1 MSVTTAPSGD
11 APPEEGQQA
20 QPHRLLRNSNF
31 VLFGIVRVASALA
44 FQGASVA
51 IGWMVY
57 EKTGS
62 AYDLGLVGLFQF
74 LPMIVMTFI
83 VGNVADRYHR
93 GRIVFWCQLAQAA
106 ILAFLLFG
114 LHGAWLSVNMIF
126 GAVAVLGAARS
137 FQQPTMSALLP
148 SIVPTAI
155 LQRAV
160 AASSSFMQTAT
171 IIGPSLG
178 GALYAI
184 SPDLSLGLCAAF
196 LVLGALSV
204 AFIKGQHKVANKA
217 PVTLA
222 SFFGGVSFIRRHPVI
237 LGTISLDLFAVLL
250 GGVTA
255 LLPIFA
261 SDILHTGPW
270 GLGMLRS
277 APALGALS
285 MSLVLARVS
294 LDKGAGYKMFAAVLV
309 FGLATVVFS
318 LSTNL
323 ILSLFCLFVLGA
335 ADNVSVVVRSSL
347 VQLQTPDDMRGRVNA
362 VNFLFIGASN
372 QLGEFESGM
381 MAGLLG
387 AVPSGVIG
395 GIGTI
400 VVALLWMRLFPQL
413 RRVESLSG

>member
-1 MSVTTAPSGD
+1 
-11 APPEEGQQA
+11 
-20 QPHRLLRNSNF
+20 
-31 VLFGIVRVASALA
+31 
-44 FQGASVA
+44 
-51 IGWMVY
+51 
-57 EKTGS
+57 
-62 AYDLGLVGLFQF
+62 LGG
-74 LPMIVMTFI
+74 
-83 VGNVADRYHR
+83 
-93 GRIVFWCQLAQAA
+93 
-106 ILAFLLFG
+106 
-114 LHGAWLSVNMIF
+114 
-126 GAVAVLGAARS
+126 ARS
-137 FQQPTMSALLP
+137 FQQPTMSAMLP
-148 SIVPTAI
+148 SIVPASV

-178 GALYAI
+178 GVLYAV
-184 SPDLSLGLCAAF
+184 SPALSLGLCAAF
-196 LVLGALSV
+196 LLVGAVCVVLIQGHRFVPS
-204 AFIKGQHKVANKA
+204 KA
-217 PVTLA
+217 PVTLK
-222 SFFGGVSFIRRHPVI
+222 SVFGGVSFIRRRPII

-261 SDILHTGPW
+261 SDILKTGPW

-285 MSLVLARVS
+285 MSLVLAHIS

-309 FGLATVVFS
+309 FGLATIVFS
-318 LSTNL
+318 LSTSL
-323 ILSLFCLFVLGA
+323 PLSLFCLFMLGA

-400 VVALLWMRLFPQL
+400 VVALLWMRLFPEL
-413 RRVESLSG
+413 RRVQSLSG